1 MTTQSRHLHR
11 LLSLFD
17 PLLCRPAFVVEA
29 HHAPVGYLQVGHDE
43 SDSGEQ
49 LPEVELHFR
58 HHTPRRLPARGLVE
72 EALVPHHG
80 AVARSS
86 YGRRQQLR
94 DVALQVV
101 IGGDTKGI
109 IYSGSL
115 PCLGNLPAWQR
126 RHRRETPLPYRVLV
140 GAQFPAVTVL
150 PSLPH
155 YARCPDAASPRD
167 SRPQR

>member
-29 HHAPVGYLQVGHDE
+29 HHAPIGYLQVGHDE

-72 EALVPHHG
+72 KALVPDHG
-80 AVARSS
+80 LVARSS
-86 YGRRQQLR
+86 YGPRQQLR
-94 DVALQVV
+94 DVSLQTVVSWQTYGILHAPLLQSLVNLRLGKGSIGAKHHFLTEFLLALDLRQ
-101 IGGDTKGI
+101 
-109 IYSGSL
+109 
-115 PCLGNLPAWQR
+115 
-126 RHRRETPLPYRVLV
+126 
-140 GAQFPAVTVL
+140 
-150 PSLPH
+150 
-155 YARCPDAASPRD
+155 
-167 SRPQR
+167 